1 MFLIESTSFQ
11 LECILRVVTAA
22 LCGACIGLE
31 RKNRLKDAGTRTHL
45 VVCFASAVFIVI
57 SKYGF
62 FDIVEYGVRTG
73 TDIIRVDASRIA
85 SQIVTG
91 IGFLGAGTIF
101 VRRQVV
107 NGLTTAAGLWA
118 TSALGMAL
126 GAGQYILG
134 IAGTVI
140 LVFFQ
145 WILHKV
151 NFFNKVSPDV
161 MTFKLYNCQKPVETL
176 KELLSKYEISIQS
189 VKIDKSIPGEILVE
203 CLVKM
208 PKTVSP
214 VELSDAFSD
223 SNFIKSVEF

>member
-1 MFLIESTSFQ
+1 MFEIDSIGFE
-11 LECILRVVTAA
+11 LECVIRLVIAA
-22 LCGACIGLE
+22 LCGAIVGLE

-45 VVCFASAVFIVI
+45 VVCFASALFIVV

-62 FDIVEYGVRTG
+62 FDIVDYGVRTG
-73 TDIIRVDASRIA
+73 TDILRADASRIA

-118 TSALGMAL
+118 TAAIGMAL
-126 GAGQYILG
+126 GSGQYILG
-134 IAGTVI
+134 LVGTLI
-140 LVFFQ
+140 LLFFQ
-145 WILHKV
+145 WFLHTV
-151 NFFNKVSPDV
+151 TFLNRVSPDV
-161 MTFKLYNCQKPVETL
+161 MIFKVYNCQQPVENV
-176 KELLSKYEISIQS
+176 KKLLDTFEIKIQS
-189 VKIDKSIPGEILVE
+189 VKIDKSVPGEILVE

-223 SNFIKSVEF
+223 CSFIKSVEF